1 MARIEIKDLT
11 EDTELDSQAMA
22 NIIGGKSQGQVMT
35 SAASRRRFDRL
46 NPAWLVRL
54 TTQEPLN

>member
-22 NIIGGKSQGQVMT
+22 NIIGGKSQGQVIT
-35 SAASRRRFDRL
+35 SVASRRRFDRL

-54 TTQEPLN
+54 TTQKPLN

>member
-35 SAASRRRFDRL
+35 SGASQRRFDRL

-54 TTQEPLN
+54 TAQEPLN

>member
-22 NIIGGKSQGQVMT
+22 NIIGGKSQGQAMT

-46 NPAWLVRL
+46 TPAWLVRL

>member
-1 MARIEIKDLT
+1 MAKIEIKDLT

-22 NIIGGKSQGQVMT
+22 NIIGGKSKGQGMS